1 MNNMCIRIFFALIF
15 CELAVAIPQKPD
27 SINIKDIFTGN
38 YLEDQVF
45 SLTEEI
51 DYKNSFL
58 ERMHRI
64 DPANNPLPRMKTEY
78 ICYLHANGSHFKYNT
93 SDGNPVEIYIN
104 NKDVYY
110 IDPASPN
117 RIEIYKAEDKLAKR
131 FFVLENLYL
140 WLFRLPDLRNVSS
153 LKDFSISTRNNKN
166 IITWEYDNLKLNI
179 LTFDSRN
186 KSFPKEFESN
196 YLNGNPSEKIRIE
209 RIENHIVIY
218 SEIHLDNGELFF
230 KTKSTIKIIENSK
243 FVKNLI
249 PESFGFK
256 EIEDH
261 RSGKVRNYI
270 AFDKLPSEEF
280 INDLY
285 KNPDNVRRY
294 LIEMSKFSPFK
305 CDHCGKIHSELNFDE

>member
-1 MNNMCIRIFFALIF
+1 M
-15 CELAVAIPQKPD
+15 AVASPQKVD
-27 SINIKDIFTGN
+27 SAKIKDIFAGN
-38 YLEDQVF
+38 YLENQVF

-58 ERMHRI
+58 ERMHSI
-64 DPANNPLPRMKTEY
+64 DPANNPLPRTKTEY
-78 ICYLHANGSHFKYNT
+78 ICYLNANGSHFRYNT
-93 SDGNPVEIYIN
+93 SDGNPIEVYIN
-104 NKDVYY
+104 GNDVYY

-140 WLFRLPDLRNVSS
+140 WLFRLQDLNDVSS
-153 LKDFSISTRNNKN
+153 LKDFSISTSDNKN
-166 IITWEYDNLKLNI
+166 ILTWEKDNLKLNI
-179 LTFDSRN
+179 LTFDKKN

-209 RIENHIVIY
+209 RGENAVVIY

-230 KTKSTIKIIENSK
+230 KTKSTIKILKDSK
-243 FVKNLI
+243 FEKKLI

-256 EIEDH
+256 EIEDR
-261 RSGKVRNYI
+261 RSGEVRNYI

-305 CDHCGKIHSELNFDE
+305 CEHCGKIHSELNFDE